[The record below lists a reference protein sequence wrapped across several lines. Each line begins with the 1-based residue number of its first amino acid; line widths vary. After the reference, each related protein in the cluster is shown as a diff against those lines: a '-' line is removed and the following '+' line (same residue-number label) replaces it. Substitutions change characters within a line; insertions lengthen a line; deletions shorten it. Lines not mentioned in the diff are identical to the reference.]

1 MLKKAPADGA
11 FYVDLLR
18 NRVNPGVDDSS
29 YVKAN
34 FLRDIIHGTASTPLV
49 SKADAVEM
57 LGWMQ
62 GGYNVAPLVEA
73 LDLDQDLASGAVTGL
88 SRMILMFDAY
98 HDVEDKMKK
107 GNPFAKQVIESW
119 ASADWFT
126 SRPTVPEKVTLC
138 VFKVTGETNTDD
150 LSPAPDAWSRP
161 DIPLHALAM
170 LKFPRD
176 GITNAAQQIADLK
189 TKGHQLAYVGDV
201 VGTGSSRKSATNS
214 ILWYMGQDIPC
225 APNKRTGGFVI
236 GGVIAPI
243 FFNTMEDSGA
253 LPLEMDV
260 KDLNMGDLID
270 LCVYDQVIKK
280 HGTDE
285 VITKFDLKHGLM
297 LDQVQAGGR
306 IPLIIGRGLTN
317 KARESLNLG
326 MSTTFKQMAQPDVNV
341 KGFTLA
347 QKMVGKACGLDGV
360 VPGAYCEPS
369 MGTVGSQDTTGPMTR
384 DELKDLACL
393 GFQADLVMQSFCH
406 TAAYPKPVDV
416 ITHRTLPKFIADR
429 GGVALRPGDGII
441 HSWLNRMLLPDE
453 VGDSHT
459 RFPLG
464 ISFPAGSG
472 LVAFGAATGVM
483 PLNMPESV
491 LVRFSGK
498 MQPGVTLRDLVHAIP
513 YYAIQQGL
521 LTVEKKGKKNIFNG
535 RILEIEGLPDLKCEQ
550 AFELS
555 DASAERSAA
564 GCTIKL
570 NEDSVKEYLTSNIT
584 LLKWMISE
592 GYSDPRTLARRVS
605 KMEKWLESP
614 TLLEADKEAEYAAV
628 ININLD
634 ELKEPVLC
642 CPNDPDDAKTLTEI
656 GTAGIDEVFIGSCM
670 TNIGHYRAA
679 GKMLS
684 QFDGQLSTRLW
695 IAPPTKMDEEQL
707 TKEGYYSVYGK
718 VGARTEMPGCSLCM
732 GNQARVADNATVVST
747 STRNFPNR
755 LGKGANVYLASAEL
769 ASVAAILGR
778 LPTKEEYLKYHAE
791 LAKNEDSI
799 YKYLNFDQ
807 VEDYVAKA
815 DKEEQEE
822 DEEPIPFAE
831 TVWNVALV
839 LGFTDAGW
847 LDIILT
853 LILACMSAFMQSL
866 FVVVILSPSFLGEPF
881 ESEIQIA
888 RTWRANIA
896 HDSKYKDLADTSLAS
911 RVCNGDG
918 SLIQSTVQA
927 NLLSEIDSFLGISAT
942 GEPFEPSNLQPGTI
956 LSGLCILLWCIY
968 LCKEFR
974 AIWVSVEA
982 ALQIPRAH
990 VTIFKTGRFVTISWR
1005 RLGVYLT
1012 LRLARTAVAGCLL
1025 YAGIQW
1031 LARTTNIA
1039 DLILNAVALGA
1050 ILEIDE
1056 MIFASLLPKKVQVAI
1071 YELEAIQVKYT
1082 RAKSQLEGL
1091 FIFIMV
1097 ATLSLAPFFLWVQ
1110 PLSQTMIAV
1119 KKEYCANNQ
1128 DFVMAFNEV
1137 DKDGSCLIRL
1147 RQDSD
1152 SPSLKRQAQDLGI
1165 LEHVLAGVGTLIV
1178 GIGAI
1183 VGILGLS
1190 QAAAIADDRML
1201 VEGQTNFQF
1210 ELGTDEGEWY
1220 RSVVFFHEA
1229 GVDCREHQNSLSIVH
1244 VATNTSQRLWIHET
1258 GCWPGPLDYHGVS
1271 LYQSH
1276 ALDARDTEG
1285 RNGTFA
1291 VTSGYRTWVV
1301 DGYSDYAP
1309 RLHRL
1314 LYHRQIVP
1322 AVIGSVL
1329 AVVGFMLCCVACC
1342 CMAGQQSAPVKAP
1355 STYPGA
1361 APLSN

>member
-1 MLKKAPADGA
+1 
-11 FYVDLLR
+11 
-18 NRVNPGVDDSS
+18 
-29 YVKAN
+29 
-34 FLRDIIHGTASTPLV
+34 
-49 SKADAVEM
+49 
-57 LGWMQ
+57 
-62 GGYNVAPLVEA
+62 
-73 LDLDQDLASGAVTGL
+73 
-88 SRMILMFDAY
+88 
-98 HDVEDKMKK
+98 
-107 GNPFAKQVIESW
+107 
-119 ASADWFT
+119 
-126 SRPTVPEKVTLC
+126 
-138 VFKVTGETNTDD
+138 
-150 LSPAPDAWSRP
+150 
-161 DIPLHALAM
+161 
-170 LKFPRD
+170 
-176 GITNAAQQIADLK
+176 
-189 TKGHQLAYVGDV
+189 
-201 VGTGSSRKSATNS
+201 
-214 ILWYMGQDIPC
+214 
-225 APNKRTGGFVI
+225 
-236 GGVIAPI
+236 
-243 FFNTMEDSGA
+243 
-253 LPLEMDV
+253 
-260 KDLNMGDLID
+260 
-270 LCVYDQVIKK
+270 
-280 HGTDE
+280 
-285 VITKFDLKHGLM
+285 
-297 LDQVQAGGR
+297 
-306 IPLIIGRGLTN
+306 
-317 KARESLNLG
+317 
-326 MSTTFKQMAQPDVNV
+326 
-341 KGFTLA
+341 
-347 QKMVGKACGLDGV
+347 
-360 VPGAYCEPS
+360 
-369 MGTVGSQDTTGPMTR
+369 
-384 DELKDLACL
+384 
-393 GFQADLVMQSFCH
+393 
-406 TAAYPKPVDV
+406 
-416 ITHRTLPKFIADR
+416 
-429 GGVALRPGDGII
+429 
-441 HSWLNRMLLPDE
+441 
-453 VGDSHT
+453 
-459 RFPLG
+459 
-464 ISFPAGSG
+464 
-472 LVAFGAATGVM
+472 
-483 PLNMPESV
+483 
-491 LVRFSGK
+491 
-498 MQPGVTLRDLVHAIP
+498 
-513 YYAIQQGL
+513 
-521 LTVEKKGKKNIFNG
+521 
-535 RILEIEGLPDLKCEQ
+535 
-550 AFELS
+550 
-555 DASAERSAA
+555 
-564 GCTIKL
+564 
-570 NEDSVKEYLTSNIT
+570 
-584 LLKWMISE
+584 MISE

-695 IAPPTKMDEEQL
+695 IAPPTKMDEEWFD
-707 TKEGYYSVYGK
+707 SFSD
-718 VGARTEMPGCSLCM
+718 RCM
-732 GNQARVADNATVVST
+732 CKQARVADNATVVST

-778 LPTKEEYLKYHAE
+778 LPTKEEYLKLGMVKYHAE

-807 VEDYVAKA
+807 
-815 DKEEQEE
+815 EEQEE

-1056 MIFASLLPKKVQVAI
+1056 MIFVSLLPKKVQVAI
-1071 YELEAIQVKYT
+1071 YELEAIQ
-1082 RAKSQLEGL
+1082 EGL

-1097 ATLSLAPFFLWVQ
+1097 ATLSLAPFFMWVQ

-1128 DFVMAFNEV
+1128 DFVMAFNE
-1137 DKDGSCLIRL
+1137 D
-1147 RQDSD
+1147 
-1152 SPSLKRQAQDLGI
+1152 
-1165 LEHVLAGVGTLIV
+1165 VLAGVGTLIV
-1178 GIGAI
+1178 GIGAT

-1190 QAAAIADDRML
+1190 QAAAIADDPML
-1201 VEGQTNFQF
+1201 VEGSTGNGRRRVVPQF
-1210 ELGTDEGEWY
+1210 
-1220 RSVVFFHEA
+1220 
-1229 GVDCREHQNSLSIVH
+1229 H
-1244 VATNTSQRLWIHET
+1244 VATNASERLWIHET
-1258 GCWPGPLDYHGVS
+1258 GCWPEPLDYHGVS
-1271 LYQSH
+1271 LYQFH

-1301 DGYSDYAP
+1301 DGTSDHAP

-1314 LYHRQIVP
+1314 LYHRQAASLTSPNPEEISTAWRELSTPAEQQLPMGFDTVP
-1322 AVIGSVL
+1322 FANVSVAFSLGELAVGEHAKGNLANGSVSKFISFAPDADTFAANLAMTMEDLATRFPFCLDADQWPTAGPVLVAGYGPHFRSAAAMLQREDAQTCAELADKCEDPSSRLLRLVCGRTCQCHEPLAYPWFKVPSQGCSGACRTEALSTANSRPCEDMPINTEWLRFWDNYLTVMSHYTGQDMRQVPEAPTLLSFVEFMKESEMGCLGLAVIGETEPITKANWCEGNPRYWPPL
-1329 AVVGFMLCCVACC
+1329 AHLCPVSCSCAASENPADYCPSSCRAC
-1342 CMAGQQSAPVKAP
+1342 GDAPVFPSSGPVTNCAEAKAAGICGVPADAAEYCSGTCGLCNETNVSLPTAPCVDGVLPP
-1355 STYPGA
+1355 SLGLHNCSYLQARGWCRPLA
-1361 APLSN
+1361 LMNSPLSNLCGQSCGTCS